1 MFYISHKVLDHVY
14 TMICLQCLFTRCS
27 PYTIKDIARV
37 NLISSD
43 YKSGMTGT
51 RISVEMG

>member
-1 MFYISHKVLDHVY
+1 MQKQNIYI
-14 TMICLQCLFTRCS
+14 FN
-27 PYTIKDIARV
+27 IARV
-37 NLISSD
+37 NFISSD